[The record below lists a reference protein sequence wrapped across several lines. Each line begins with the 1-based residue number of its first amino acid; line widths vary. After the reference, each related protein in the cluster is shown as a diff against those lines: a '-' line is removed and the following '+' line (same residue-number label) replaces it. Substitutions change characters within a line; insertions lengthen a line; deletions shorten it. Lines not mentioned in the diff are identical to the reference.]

1 MTIFPLP
8 TKLLIKTITVSVFS
22 NNQHENFLSKYST
35 RKMLLLLKNWHDREI
50 LKSPNIIVDLST
62 SPFSSICLCLTYFN
76 VQVRGAYTFKVSMS
90 S

>member
-1 MTIFPLP
+1 
-8 TKLLIKTITVSVFS
+8 
-22 NNQHENFLSKYST
+22 
-35 RKMLLLLKNWHDREI
+35 MLLLLKNWHDREI